1 MQGVPRNSTPQQ
13 TGGSKLRVLIA
24 DDHAML
30 RQGLCSVLRAQPDFE
45 IIGEAADGHQAVTMA
60 RQLKPDIVLMDVT
73 MPELDGVEATRMIR
87 QEHPTMVVIGLSVQ
101 TARQIEAAM
110 KEAGAAAF
118 VSKEAAV
125 EQLCEAIRTAQL
137 SSQAS

>member
-1 MQGVPRNSTPQQ
+1 MPDKSQPRVHGMQGVPRNSTPQQ

-73 MPELDGVEATRMIR
+73 MPELDGVEATRMIKTR
-87 QEHPTMVVIGLSVQ
+87 ASDHGRDRVVCTDGPTD
-101 TARQIEAAM
+101 R
-110 KEAGAAAF
+110 
-118 VSKEAAV
+118 
-125 EQLCEAIRTAQL
+125 
-137 SSQAS
+137 SSHEGSRRGGVRE